1 MSDEVDALAGRFPHH
16 ASAIRR
22 LQARDP
28 TFRSICDDYG
38 VVQSALKH
46 WEATG
51 QAVPERVAEYRQS
64 LEELEAE
71 ALAILQAF
79 EDSQGAT

>member
-1 MSDEVDALAGRFPHH
+1 MSDEVEALAGRFPHR

-28 TFRSICDDYG
+28 TFRAICDDYG
-38 VVQSALKH
+38 VVQSALRH

-51 QAVPERVAEYRQS
+51 QAAPERVAEYRQS
-64 LEELEAE
+64 LEELAAE

-79 EDSQGAT
+79 DRSEGAT